1 MIRGIFVS
9 MQMVV
14 AEPGRDFATPYLQP
28 QKGLI
33 DWVSTISEVAGFTSE
48 VV

>member
-1 MIRGIFVS
+1 
-9 MQMVV
+9 MQMVM

-28 QKGLI
+28 KKRI